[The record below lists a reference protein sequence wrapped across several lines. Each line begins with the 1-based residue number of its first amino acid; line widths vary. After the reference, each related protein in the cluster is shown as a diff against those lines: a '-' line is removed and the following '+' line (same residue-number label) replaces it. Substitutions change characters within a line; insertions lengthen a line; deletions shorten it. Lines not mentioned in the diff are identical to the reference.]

1 MTVAQKCTVARRQVD
16 KFFLQGSGQYL
27 KEESFV
33 LEKLRV
39 IFLTAVW
46 THGLVMWPIKKWN
59 CSKDQIKKWSEKIVK
74 KLNIYSTQV

>member
-1 MTVAQKCTVARRQVD
+1 MRVAQKCTVARRQVD

-46 THGLVMWPIKKWN
+46 THGHVMWPIKKRN
-59 CSKDQIKKWSEKIVK
+59 CRGLDFTLVYLLTVKSIKSK
-74 KLNIYSTQV
+74 